1 MMTVCDE
8 AEKYSL
14 VDCMGSEIS
23 TAQDNLGYA
32 LGIIQRPLYISKR
45 SLIFDN

>member
-1 MMTVCDE
+1 MMTVDE
-8 AEKYSL
+8 ADKYSL

-32 LGIIQRPLYISKR
+32 LGTAATVALTAAPL
-45 SLIFDN
+45 

>member
-32 LGIIQRPLYISKR
+32 LGNAATVALTAAPT
-45 SLIFDN
+45 FHFT

>member
-1 MMTVCDE
+1 MMTVCDD
-8 AEKYSL
+8 AKKYSL

-32 LGIIQRPLYISKR
+32 LGAAATVAAIGSKTGE
-45 SLIFDN
+45 LAT

>member
-1 MMTVCDE
+1 MMADSDE

-23 TAQDNLGYA
+23 TAHDNLGYA
-32 LGIIQRPLYISKR
+32 LGTAATVALTAAPL
-45 SLIFDN
+45 